1 MEENMKIKLLSFA
14 LALVMLLGTA
24 VLFASCENGTTPE
37 VTTEANVTTE
47 APVTDA
53 PVTEVLPGSISKDF
67 GDYTFKVLL
76 VSRSNRPPHDLVFED
91 NGTVLDKAVYE
102 RNSALEENNG
112 VIVEA
117 TQYIDS
123 TNYAANAAILQ
134 QMYIS
139 NEALYDYTVCHTYSL
154 APYVTAGYLYDMES
168 IDSLDLT
175 NPWWD
180 KTINDGVRIAGSVF
194 FTSGD
199 ISLHIND
206 YMYCVI
212 FNKDLYRTKITDGTN
227 VYKLVEEGKWTLDEL
242 ARLASQVSEDLNAD
256 DVLDSNDMYG
266 LMTWCDE
273 LYASVQ
279 AAGERVAKVNEDG
292 YIEFT
297 LQNERVY
304 AIVDKFSA
312 MEQSDWCIN
321 FQTMTGGVSWPNVFS
336 NGQAM
341 FFMSLFNEI
350 SRFRDMDSNYGI
362 LPNPKYDENQENW
375 YSTFSA
381 GLANFVAMPFVQEDA
396 ERTGAIM
403 DLMGYYSSSTTVPAY
418 YVKTLEGE
426 RIRDE
431 ESKFCLDIIFNNKF
445 VDIGHYYRIAN
456 FNTDMY
462 NYVKNEQYG
471 AFASLV
477 QSKIKVAEAAIKSL
491 NNSIEKLKDQFN

>member
-1 MEENMKIKLLSFA
+1 MKRSIRFLSFA
-14 LALVMLLGTA
+14 LSLVMLLGTA
-24 VLFASCENGTTPE
+24 VLFGSCGEKTPA
-37 VTTEANVTTE
+37 VTDDPNVTTE

-53 PVTEVLPGSISKDF
+53 PAPEVLPSAIDKKF

-76 VSRSNRPPHDLVFED
+76 VSRSTRPPHDLVFED
-91 NGTVLDKAVYE
+91 NGTVLDKAVYD
-102 RNSALEENNG
+102 RNARLEEKNG
-112 VIVEA
+112 VIIEA

-123 TNYAANAAILQ
+123 TNYATNAAIIQ

-154 APYVTAGYLYDMES
+154 VPYVTAGYLYNMES
-168 IDSLDLT
+168 VDSLDLT

-180 KTINDGVRIAGSVF
+180 KTINDGVRIANSIY

-199 ISLHIND
+199 ISLHVND

-212 FNKDLYRTKITDGTN
+212 FNKDMYKTHITDGTD

-242 ARLASQVSEDLNAD
+242 SRLASQVSEDLNAD
-256 DVLDSNDMYG
+256 DVLDSNDRYG

-273 LYASVQ
+273 LYATIQ

-292 YIEFT
+292 YVEFT

-304 AIVDKFSA
+304 AIVDKFSEI
-312 MEQSDWCIN
+312 EQSDWCIN
-321 FQTMTGGVSWPNVFS
+321 FQTMTGGVGWPTVFS

-362 LPNPKYDENQENW
+362 LPNPKYDTAQENW
-375 YSTFSA
+375 YCTFSA
-381 GLANFVAMPFVQEDA
+381 GLANFVAMPYVQEDA

-403 DLMGYYSSSTTVPAY
+403 DLMGYYSSTTTVPAY

-426 RIRDE
+426 KIRDE

-456 FNTDMY
+456 LITAMY
-462 NYVKNEQYG
+462 SYVKEGQYG
-471 AFASLV
+471 AFASTV
-477 QSKIKVAEAAIKSL
+477 QQRLSTAQAAVKSL
-491 NNSIEKLKDQFN
+491 NTAIEKMKDQY

>member
-1 MEENMKIKLLSFA
+1 MKSSIRFISFA
-14 LALVMLLGTA
+14 LSLVMLLGS
-24 VLFASCENGTTPE
+24 VILFASCDGNGTPE
-37 VTTEANVTTE
+37 VTTDATVTTE

-53 PVTEVLPGSISKDF
+53 PVPEVLPASIDKKF
-67 GDYTFKVLL
+67 NNYTFKVLL
-76 VSRSNRPPHDLVFED
+76 VSRSTRPPHDLVFED

-102 RNSALEENNG
+102 RNAKLEEKNG
-112 VIVEA
+112 VIIEA
-117 TQYIDS
+117 TQYIDK
-123 TNYAANAAILQ
+123 TNYAANAAIIQ

-154 APYVTAGYLYDMES
+154 VPYVTAGYLYDMES
-168 IDSLDLT
+168 LDSLDLT

-212 FNKDLYRTKITDGTN
+212 FNKDLYKTYITDGTD

-242 ARLASQVSEDLNAD
+242 SRLASVVCEDLNAD
-256 DVLDSNDMYG
+256 DVMNENDRFG
-266 LMTWCDE
+266 LLTWCDE
-273 LYASVQ
+273 LYASIQ

-292 YIEFT
+292 YVEFT

-312 MEQSDWCIN
+312 MEQSNWCLN
-321 FQTMTGGVSWPNVFS
+321 FQTPNGDLPWATIFS
-336 NGQAM
+336 NDQAM
-341 FFMSLFNEI
+341 FLMSLFNEV
-350 SRFRDMDSNYGI
+350 SRFRDMDANYGI

-375 YSTFSA
+375 YCTFSA
-381 GLANFVAMPFVQEDA
+381 GLANFVAMPYVQEDA

-426 RIRDE
+426 KIRDE
-431 ESKFCLDIIFNNKF
+431 ESKFCLDIIFENKF
-445 VDIGHYYRIAN
+445 VDVGHYYRIAN
-456 FNTDMY
+456 LNSAMY
-462 NYVKNEQYG
+462 QYVLNDQFG
-471 AFASLV
+471 AFASTV
-477 QSKIKVAEAAIKSL
+477 QQRLTTANAAVKSL
-491 NNSIEKLKDQFN
+491 NNSIEKLKNQFN

>member
-1 MEENMKIKLLSFA
+1 MKKSIRSLSFV
-14 LALVMLLGTA
+14 LSLVMLFGTA
-24 VLFASCENGTTPE
+24 VLFGSCGEKTPAVTDEPVITTD
-37 VTTEANVTTE
+37 

-53 PVTEVLPGSISKDF
+53 PVIEVLPSAIDKKF
-67 GDYTFKVLL
+67 EDYTFKVLL
-76 VSRSNRPPHDLVFED
+76 VSRSSRPPHDLVFED

-102 RNSALEENNG
+102 RNAKLEEKNG
-112 VIVEA
+112 VILEA

-123 TNYAANAAILQ
+123 KNYAANAAIIQ

-139 NEALYDYTVCHTYSL
+139 NEPLYDYTVCHTYSL
-154 APYVTAGYLYDMES
+154 VPFVTAGYLYDMES
-168 IDSLDLT
+168 IEALDLT

-199 ISLHIND
+199 VSLHIND

-212 FNKDLYRTKITDGTN
+212 FNKDLYNTSVTDGTD

-242 ARLASQVSEDLNAD
+242 SRLSSLVKEDLNAD
-256 DVLDSNDMYG
+256 DVMDQNDRYG

-273 LYASVQ
+273 LYASIQ

-321 FQTMTGGVSWPNVFS
+321 FQGPNGDLPWVQIFS
-336 NGQAM
+336 SGNAM

-362 LPNPKYDENQENW
+362 LPNPKYDVNQENW

-381 GLANFVAMPFVQEDA
+381 GLANFTAMPYVQADA
-396 ERTGAIM
+396 ERTGAIL

-426 RIRDE
+426 KIRDE

-445 VDIGHYYRIAN
+445 VDVGHYYRIAN
-456 FNTDMY
+456 LNTAMY
-462 NYVKNEQYG
+462 NYVKNDQFG
-471 AFASLV
+471 SFASTI
-477 QSKIKVAEAAIKSL
+477 QERIKVAEAAVKSL
-491 NNSIEKLKDQFN
+491 NSSIEKLKAQFD